1 MSLRDEPLS
10 QAQQRRCRHDGE
22 VEEMHDDAPRRPF
35 IPVTE
40 PEPNGH
46 IRAEAHRATLEQR
59 PARDPYKE
67 LPLTGAMQSMMP
79 MYRLP
84 GSFGRIRIPA
94 TTATTRT
101 QKLLQS
107 TKCSAGCAP
116 PARNTSWEP
125 TARLRRFDFQTDPRR
140 RRRTSRR
147 TPLHGPRASPETNA
161 LVSYKTKSTTA
172 LPHA

>member
-1 MSLRDEPLS
+1 
-10 QAQQRRCRHDGE
+10 
-22 VEEMHDDAPRRPF
+22 MHEDAPRRPS

-84 GSFGRIRIPA
+84 GSFGRIRIPDEYGHYPDA
-94 TTATTRT
+94 EAAAEHQVFCGLCTAGEEYV
-101 QKLLQS
+101 LG
-107 TKCSAGCAP
+107 ADG
-116 PARNTSWEP
+116 E
-125 TARLRRFDFQTDPRR
+125 
-140 RRRTSRR
+140 
-147 TPLHGPRASPETNA
+147 
-161 LVSYKTKSTTA
+161 VTA
-172 LPHA
+172 LRLPNGSEATP